1 MHTRIKLIPASRQYQ
16 LFRLNK
22 KMKQLN
28 HDIDVSFLFSFLV
41 LFILRKEKNVVLHP
55 TTKLI

>member
-28 HDIDVSFLFSFLV
+28 HDIDAFFCLVYLFLSCIIYF
-41 LFILRKEKNVVLHP
+41 
-55 TTKLI
+55 